1 MLKNLWMDESG
12 GLICAELVI
21 VMTLLMCSTIVGISA
36 LRDAIVTEL
45 ADVAAA
51 IAALNQSY
59 SVGGI
64 SGYHAY
70 QPGSQFIDG
79 RDQGDDGNTQA
90 GPNSR
95 GIVICTTEA
104 PGEAPH

>member
-21 VMTLLMCSTIVGISA
+21 VMSLLMCSCIVGISA

-51 IAALNQSY
+51 IASLNQSY
-59 SVGGI
+59 SIGGI
-64 SGYHAY
+64 IGQHAY

-79 RDQGDDGNTQA
+79 LDQGDDGNSQA

-95 GIVICTTEA
+95 GIVICASNA
-104 PGEAPH
+104 PGEAAR

>member
-1 MLKNLWMDESG
+1 MLRNLWMDESG

-21 VMTLLMCSTIVGISA
+21 VMTLMMCAVIVGISA

-51 IAALNQSY
+51 IASLNQSY

-64 SGYHAY
+64 SGQHAF
-70 QPGSQFIDG
+70 QPGNQYIDKM
-79 RDQGDDGNTQA
+79 DSGDDGNTQS
-90 GPNSR
+90 GINSR
-95 GIVICTTEA
+95 GIEICVSVA
-104 PGEAPH
+104 PGEMPQ